1 MPPDLHPLPYDE
13 DALSQTPLSY
23 RLAKAVL
30 FEDIR
35 HLEMGARSSPS
46 ELHRSSHLQR
56 YDLYKPISTIDY
68 EGLRKAQQSEEQRS

>member
-1 MPPDLHPLPYDE
+1 MLSDHQQLPYDE
-13 DALSQTPLSY
+13 EFLNQAPLSY

-30 FEDIR
+30 FDDIR

-46 ELHRSSHLQR
+46 ELHRSSALQR

-68 EGLRKAQQSEEQRS
+68 EGLRKAQQSDEPTS